1 MRTFY
6 KKQCIFIISSLLQLY
21 FSFVVAVET
30 VTVVW
35 WRQMRGATVLACEG
49 AQVNCVAVQTYLFYH
64 NNHITS
70 LKGKE
75 GCNRVFVW
83 IDP

>member
-1 MRTFY
+1 MYFY
-6 KKQCIFIISSLLQLY
+6 HIIFTTTVFLIRCCCRNRDGG
-21 FSFVVAVET
+21 VVASNA
-30 VTVVW
+30 
-35 WRQMRGATVLACEG
+35 GCHGLACEG